1 MISIPLVSGLS
12 KLQWFNVSN
21 NKLQWFDYAF
31 VPMSLE
37 WLDIQFNEI
46 EELGNYYKLKSG
58 FNLKRLDASGNLI
71 QSLNKLSLPMSLE
84 IIGKIFVIVYWVLQR
99 IIVAVFWTWEDF
111 LHVCTMNIKHKI
123 QKLSRF
129 LRCIRNMY
137 SI

>member
-1 MISIPLVSGLS
+1 MVSGLS

-58 FNLKRLDASGNLI
+58 FTLKRLDASGNLI

-84 IIGKIFVIVYWVLQR
+84 IIGKIIVIVYCVLQR
-99 IIVAVFWTWEDF
+99 IIVAVIERYDMLF
-111 LHVCTMNIKHKI
+111 
-123 QKLSRF
+123 
-129 LRCIRNMY
+129 
-137 SI
+137 